1 MGRVVADMDMQ
12 IWPSAFSSFR
22 AIVDF
27 PAPEGEERTN
37 RRPRR
42 AGGSVNAM
50 AATDSTPWERSRG
63 AYSCLGF
70 SALSAVVV
78 FFPSA
83 ARRASTLCCS
93 FMSCCATLTPPMRS
107 EEHTSELQYLIR
119 ITFYV

>member
-70 SALSAVVV
+70 SALLAVVV

-83 ARRASTLCCS
+83 ARRAST
-93 FMSCCATLTPPMRS
+93 RS
-107 EEHTSELQYLIR
+107 EGHTSELQSLMR
-119 ITFYV
+119 ITYAVFCLK

>member
-70 SALSAVVV
+70 SALSA
-78 FFPSA
+78 
-83 ARRASTLCCS
+83 
-93 FMSCCATLTPPMRS
+93 RS
-107 EEHTSELQYLIR
+107 EEHTSELQSLMR
-119 ITFYV
+119 ISYAVFCLQKKN